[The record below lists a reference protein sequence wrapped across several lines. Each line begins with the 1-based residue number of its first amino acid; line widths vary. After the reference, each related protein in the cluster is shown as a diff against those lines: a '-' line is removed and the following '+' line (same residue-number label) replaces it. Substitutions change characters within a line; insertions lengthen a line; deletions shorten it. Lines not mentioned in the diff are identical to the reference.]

1 MEITQAALTWQ
12 EMEPRLDPKDTDG
25 FDAIL
30 AWVLGLGQDIIQV
43 HGKDIELL
51 GKDLVDVALQAG
63 RCVGKS
69 ERHDLMF
76 RNGLARPNRSRD
88 SPIKGNGDKEY
99 RSTGGRVRRPD
110 KSTGLF

>member
-1 MEITQAALTWQ
+1 M
-12 EMEPRLDPKDTDG
+12 
-25 FDAIL
+25 
-30 AWVLGLGQDIIQV
+30 

-63 RCVGKS
+63 SCVGKS

-88 SPIKGNGDKEY
+88 SPIEGNGDKQY